1 VTLLHASAIGLAFG
15 SRTILDGLTL
25 TIEEGERVGLV
36 GVNGSG
42 KSSLLRILARAV
54 EPDRGEVQLRRGASV
69 TYLPQEPE
77 FPEGATVASE
87 LEVARAPLKAAI
99 DAHAELS
106 ARIGSVADPVRH
118 DRMLAEL
125 AALSDRVEH
134 LGGWD
139 TAHEARRLL
148 DRLGVPDWDRA
159 ISELSGGARKRVAIA
174 RALLSRPDLL
184 LLDEPTNHLDADT
197 VDWLEDELDGRPG
210 ALVLVTHDRYFLDDL
225 VDRMLE
231 ITPDGGVISWP
242 GNYEAF
248 LEQKLVAEEQSALG
262 QHKRER
268 WISQEVAW
276 LRRGPEARRT
286 KSKARIQ
293 RARAL
298 MAEKGFV
305 RPRVAEL
312 QVAPPPRLSQV
323 VIEAHGLEKSFG
335 ERKVLEGVDFILQ
348 RGERIGIV
356 GRNGTGKTTF
366 LRLLLGELPP
376 DAGKVVM
383 GARTRVAYHDQQR
396 ATLDPE
402 QTVYEAAGGG
412 APGMA
417 GEDFVTIGDR
427 RVGLRDYLDDLLF
440 PPVMQRMKV
449 KVLSGGERNR
459 LLLARLFLEGA
470 NVLVLDEPTN
480 DLDLVTLNVLERL
493 LLEFGGS
500 VLLVTHDRYFLDKV
514 ATSILAFEGDGRAVR
529 YPGNY
534 ETYRTLKAQSAAP
547 ELAAP
552 AAARETPRPPARSRS
567 ARKLSW
573 KEQRELA
580 GIESA
585 ILAAEERKSAAESA
599 LSDPATYQKGGD
611 RVAGGGAA
619 QDYATPPP
627 GGGEARLF
635 GLRRR
640 RGGAA
645 LCPMAG
651 ARVDLRRRSQARAWM
666 SSIR

>member
-1 VTLLHASAIGLAFG
+1 MTLLHASNIGLAFG

-42 KSSLLRILARAV
+42 KSSLLRILARV
-54 EPDRGEVQLRRGASV
+54 TEPDRGEVQLRRGTSV

-77 FPEGATVASE
+77 FPAGATVASE
-87 LEVARAPLKAAI
+87 LEVARAPLREAI
-99 DAHAELS
+99 DSHARLS
-106 ARIGSVADPVRH
+106 GAVASEADPERR

-125 AALSDRVEH
+125 AALADRVDH

-148 DRLGVPDWDRA
+148 DRLGVRDWDRPVA
-159 ISELSGGARKRVAIA
+159 DLSGGVRKRVAIA
-174 RALLSRPDLL
+174 RALLSHPDLL

-197 VDWLEDELDGRPG
+197 VDWLEDELDGRSG

-225 VDRMLE
+225 VDRIVE
-231 ITPDGGVISWP
+231 ITPQGGVTSWP
-242 GNYEAF
+242 GNYEAY
-248 LEQKLVAEEQSALG
+248 LEQKLVAEEEAGLE
-262 QHKRER
+262 QHKRDR

-276 LRRGPEARRT
+276 LRRGVEARRT

-323 VIEAHGLEKSFG
+323 VLEAHGLAKSFG
-335 ERKVLEGVDFILQ
+335 ERKVLEGVEFILQ
-348 RGERIGIV
+348 RGDRVGIV
-356 GRNGTGKTTF
+356 GPNGAGKTTF
-366 LRLLLGELPP
+366 LRLLLGELEP
-376 DAGKVVM
+376 DAGKVVS
-383 GARTRVAYHDQQR
+383 GVRTRVAYHDQQR
-396 ATLDPE
+396 ASLDPE
-402 QTVYEAAGGG
+402 RTVYEAAGGG

-417 GEDFVTIGDR
+417 GEDFVTIGER

-440 PPVMQRMKV
+440 PPTMQRMKV
-449 KVLSGGERNR
+449 GMLSGGERNR

-493 LLEFGGS
+493 LLDFGGS

-534 ETYRTLKAQSAAP
+534 ETYRTLKEQSAAASGP
-547 ELAAP
+547 ARVAAAEAGKPSVAP
-552 AAARETPRPPARSRS
+552 AVRV
-567 ARKLSW
+567 RKPGKLTFQ
-573 KEQRELA
+573 EQRELDGMEA
-580 GIESA
+580 A
-585 ILAAEERKSAAESA
+585 ILVAESRKSVAEAA
-599 LSDPATYQKGGD
+599 LSDPATYREGGE
-611 RVAGGGAA
+611 RVVALRAEMEAAAAEAERLYARWQELELLGAA
-619 QDYATPPP
+619 APATK
-627 GGGEARLF
+627 
-635 GLRRR
+635 
-640 RGGAA
+640 
-645 LCPMAG
+645 
-651 ARVDLRRRSQARAWM
+651 
-666 SSIR
+666 

>member
-1 VTLLHASAIGLAFG
+1 MTLLHASSIGLAFG
-15 SRTILDGLTL
+15 SRTILDRLTL

-42 KSSLLRILARAV
+42 KSSLLRILARAAD
-54 EPDRGEVQLRRGASV
+54 PDRGEVQLRRGASV

-77 FPEGATVASE
+77 FPPDATVASE
-87 LEVARAPLKAAI
+87 LEVARAPLREAI
-99 DAHAELS
+99 QAHAALA
-106 ARIGSVADPVRH
+106 ARLEREPDPARH
-118 DRMLAEL
+118 DRMLVEL

-148 DRLGVPDWDRA
+148 DRLGVKDWDRPVA
-159 ISELSGGARKRVAIA
+159 ELSGGARKRVAIA
-174 RALLSRPDLL
+174 RALLARPDLL

-197 VDWLEDELDGRPG
+197 VDWLEEELDARSG

-225 VDRMLE
+225 VDRIVE
-231 ITPDGGVISWP
+231 INPDGTVTSWP

-248 LEQKLVAEEQSALG
+248 LEQKLVAEEQSALEE
-262 QHKRER
+262 HKRQR

-276 LRRGPEARRT
+276 LRRGVEARRT

-298 MAEKGFV
+298 LAEKGFA

-323 VIEAHGLEKSFG
+323 VLEAHGLARSFDGRPVLRDVDFVLQKG
-335 ERKVLEGVDFILQ
+335 ERV
-348 RGERIGIV
+348 GIV
-356 GRNGTGKTTF
+356 GPNGAGKTTF
-366 LRLLLGELPP
+366 LRLLLGELAP
-376 DAGKVVM
+376 DAGRVVT
-383 GARTRVAYHDQQR
+383 GVRTRVAYHDQQR
-396 ATLDPE
+396 AALDPE

-449 KVLSGGERNR
+449 RALSGGERNR

-493 LLEFGGS
+493 LLDFGGS

-514 ATSILAFEGDGRAVR
+514 ATAIVAIEGDGRAIR
-529 YPGNY
+529 YPGNF
-534 ETYRTLKAQSAAP
+534 ETYRTLKEQAEAARRAPPEVVARVGGRPAAP
-547 ELAAP
+547 P
-552 AAARETPRPPARSRS
+552 AAEPERTRKPG
-567 ARKLSW
+567 KLSF
-573 KEQRELA
+573 KEQRELE
-580 GIESA
+580 GIEAA
-585 ILAAEERKSAAESA
+585 ILAAEERKAAAEAS
-599 LSDPATYQKGGD
+599 LSDPATYQ
-611 RVAGGGAA
+611 R
-619 QDYATPPP
+619 
-627 GGGEARLF
+627 GGEGVAALRAELEAAAAETERLYARWQELESIAAAAV
-635 GLRRR
+635 
-640 RGGAA
+640 RGG
-645 LCPMAG
+645 PG
-651 ARVDLRRRSQARAWM
+651 
-666 SSIR
+666 